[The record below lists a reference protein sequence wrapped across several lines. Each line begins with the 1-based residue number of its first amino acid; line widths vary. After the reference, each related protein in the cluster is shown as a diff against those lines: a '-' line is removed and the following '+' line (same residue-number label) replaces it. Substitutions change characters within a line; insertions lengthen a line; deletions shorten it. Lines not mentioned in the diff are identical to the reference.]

1 MRRAWIGATV
11 LAATLA
17 AAGPAAAQEKG
28 QAGLVAGYPASIG
41 VLFHVSDGVALRPV
55 FTFSV
60 TSSTNSYIGASQ
72 VQQSA
77 ETDSYS
83 IGVSIDALFY
93 VKKWDNLRAY
103 VTPGFSYG
111 HASSTSS
118 SPSFLY
124 TNESTGNSY
133 VVQGSFGAQYALS
146 RRFSV
151 LGDVGLAF
159 GDANSRNVPVGNTG
173 GSTSSS
179 RAFGTRA
186 AVAVLF
192 YFK

>member
-1 MRRAWIGATV
+1 MRHEWIGITV
-11 LAATLA
+11 LASTLA
-17 AAGPAAAQEKG
+17 GAGPAAAQEKG
-28 QAGLVAGYPASIG
+28 QVGLVAGYPASIG
-41 VLFHVSDGVALRPV
+41 VLFHVSDGVALRPA

-72 VQQSA
+72 DQQSA

-111 HASSTSS
+111 HGSSTSS
-118 SPSFLY
+118 NPSFMY

-133 VVQGSFGAQYALS
+133 TVQGSFGAQYALS

-151 LGDVGLAF
+151 LGEVGLAF
-159 GDANSRNVPVGNTG
+159 GDANSKNVPVGGTG

-179 RAFGTRA
+179 KAFGTRGA
-186 AVAVLF
+186 IAVVF